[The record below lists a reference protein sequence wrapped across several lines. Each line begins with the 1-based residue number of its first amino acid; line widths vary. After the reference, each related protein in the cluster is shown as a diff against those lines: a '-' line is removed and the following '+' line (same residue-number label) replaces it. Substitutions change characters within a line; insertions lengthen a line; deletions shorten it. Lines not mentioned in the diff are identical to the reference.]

1 MNEIDFLEAVGR
13 VDMRFIIECIT
24 HKPPSM
30 KKVLIKKI
38 SVWAACFMFL
48 FSAMIIV
55 NQISQPTII
64 NENGFY
70 VENGIL
76 LRYTGTDVDIT
87 IPEWVNS
94 IADFAFLHNTN
105 ASNIQILRLGSNVKT
120 IEVNAFA
127 GLENLIEIFITANN
141 LSFVED
147 NGLLMT
153 SDGSIL
159 LRYDRE
165 NEVCFNIPDTVRY
178 VAAHAIQSTTL
189 EEINFGENLE

>member
-94 IADFAFLHNTN
+94 IADFAFL
-105 ASNIQILRLGSNVKT
+105 
-120 IEVNAFA
+120 
-127 GLENLIEIFITANN
+127 
-141 LSFVED
+141 
-147 NGLLMT
+147 
-153 SDGSIL
+153 
-159 LRYDRE
+159 
-165 NEVCFNIPDTVRY
+165 
-178 VAAHAIQSTTL
+178 
-189 EEINFGENLE
+189 